1 MKYIKLF
8 MLMVAAI
15 LFTACSDEETYNT
28 DATTAVEFEKTTM
41 TVKENEGLI
50 KLPVKITGKR
60 NGMIRLTIKAEG
72 VDGSSEAPSYAA
84 AKESVNGSE
93 GDYSITTKTLVVK
106 ADTLTS
112 EVMNFEMK
120 VLDDKIINSDRKV
133 RFTLSVEGAKL
144 GAKNTLDVKIENDE
158 RTVYD
163 LLAGDW
169 VMSYSEVQFDKDNKP
184 LMNEDG
190 SLVVKDYMADVTLS
204 VIADDDSPLRGK
216 QVLAYTSKFY
226 FSLAESEVPLSW
238 SFNYSYDEATKNGQ
252 LNFNCTSKETIFSTQ
267 GFEFSWQVVKND
279 KLADGEIKGKFTV
292 DENNVVSKEITFN
305 PDDALYIA
313 ASGSGRPYVNL
324 KLQRK

>member
-41 TVKENEGLI
+41 TVKENEGMI

-60 NGMIRLTIKAEG
+60 NGIIRLTIKAEG

-106 ADTLTS
+106 TDTITS

-120 VLDDKIINSDRKV
+120 VLDDKIMNGDRKV

-190 SLVVKDYMADVTLS
+190 SLVVKDYTADVTLS

-226 FSLAESEVPLSW
+226 FVLAESEVPLSW
-238 SFNYSYDEATKNGQ
+238 SFNYSYDEAAKTGQ

-267 GFEFSWQVVKND
+267 GYEFSWQVVKND
-279 KLADGEIKGKFTV
+279 KLADGEVKGKFTV

-305 PDDALYIA
+305 PDDALYIS

>member
-28 DATTAVEFEKTTM
+28 DATSVVEFEKTTM

-72 VDGSSEAPSYAA
+72 VDGSSEAPSYVA
-84 AKESVNGSE
+84 AKESANGSE

-106 ADTLTS
+106 TDTITS

-120 VLDDKIINSDRKV
+120 VLDDKIMNSDRKV

-169 VMSYSEVQFDKDNKP
+169 LMSYSEVQFDQEGNP

-190 SLVVKDYMADVTLS
+190 TPVVEDHVADVTLS

-226 FSLAESEVPLSW
+226 FSLIGSEVPFSW
-238 SFNYSYDEATKNGQ
+238 SFNYSYDEAAKSGQ
-252 LNFNCTSKETIFSTQ
+252 LNFNCTSTETVYSIQ
-267 GFEFSWQVVKND
+267 GFEFSWQVAKNN

-292 DENNVVSKEITFN
+292 DENNVVSKDVTFN
-305 PDDALYIA
+305 PNDALYIS
-313 ASGSGRPYVNL
+313 ASQMAVPYINL

>member
-41 TVKENEGLI
+41 TVKESEGLI

-72 VDGSSEAPSYAA
+72 VDGSSEAPSYVA
-84 AKESVNGSE
+84 AKESANGSE

-106 ADTLTS
+106 TDTITS

-120 VLDDKIINSDRKV
+120 VLDDKIMNSDRKV

-190 SLVVKDYMADVTLS
+190 SLVVKDYTSDVTLS

-226 FSLAESEVPLSW
+226 FVLAESEVPLSW
-238 SFNYSYDEATKNGQ
+238 SFNYSYDEAAKTGQ

-267 GFEFSWQVVKND
+267 GYEFSWQVVKND

-292 DENNVVSKEITFN
+292 DENNAVSKEITFN
-305 PDDALYIA
+305 PDDALYIS

>member
-72 VDGSSEAPSYAA
+72 VDGGSEAA

-106 ADTLTS
+106 TDTITS

-158 RTVYD
+158 RTIYD
-163 LLAGDW
+163 LIAGDW
-169 VMSYSEVQFDKDNKP
+169 LMYYSEVQFDKEGNP

-190 SLVVKDYMADVTLS
+190 TLVVKDYTADVTLS
-204 VIADDDSPLRGK
+204 AIADDDSPLRGK
-216 QVLAYTSKFY
+216 QVLAYTSKFN
-226 FSLAESEVPLSW
+226 FALTGSEVPLSW

-252 LNFNCTSKETIFSTQ
+252 LNFNCTSTETVYSIQ
-267 GFEFSWQVVKND
+267 GYEFSWQVVKNN

-292 DENNVVSKEITFN
+292 DENNAVSKEITFN
-305 PDDALYIA
+305 PNDVLYIS
-313 ASGSGRPYVNL
+313 ASGMSIPYVNL

>member
-72 VDGSSEAPSYAA
+72 VDGSSEAPSYVA
-84 AKESVNGSE
+84 AKESANGSE

-106 ADTLTS
+106 TDTITS

-163 LLAGDW
+163 LIAGDW
-169 VMSYSEVQFDKDNKP
+169 VMSYSEVQFDKDDKP

-190 SLVVKDYMADVTLS
+190 TPVVKDYTADVTLS
-204 VIADDDSPLRGK
+204 VIADDNSPLRGK
-216 QVLAYTSKFY
+216 QVLAYTSKFN
-226 FSLAESEVPLSW
+226 FALTGSEVPLSW

-279 KLADGEIKGKFTV
+279 KLADGEVKGKFTV
-292 DENNVVSKEITFN
+292 DENNVVSKEITFDPN
-305 PDDALYIA
+305 AALYIS
-313 ASGSGRPYVNL
+313 ASGIGIPYVNL

>member
-72 VDGSSEAPSYAA
+72 VDGSSEAPSYVA
-84 AKESVNGSE
+84 AKESANGSE

-106 ADTLTS
+106 TDTITS

-120 VLDDKIINSDRKV
+120 VLDDKIMNSDRKV

-169 VMSYSEVQFDKDNKP
+169 VMSYSEVQFDKEGKP

-190 SLVVKDYMADVTLS
+190 TPVVKDYTADVTLS
-204 VIADDDSPLRGK
+204 VIADDNSPLRGK

-226 FSLAESEVPLSW
+226 FVLAKSEVPLSW
-238 SFNYSYDEATKNGQ
+238 SFNYSYDEAAKNGQ

-267 GFEFSWQVVKND
+267 GYEFSWQVVNND

-305 PDDALYIA
+305 PDDALYIS
-313 ASGSGRPYVNL
+313 ASGSGIPYVNL

>member
-72 VDGSSEAPSYAA
+72 VDGSSEAPSYVA
-84 AKESVNGSE
+84 AKESANGSE

-106 ADTLTS
+106 TDTITS

-120 VLDDKIINSDRKV
+120 VLDDKIMNSDRKV
-133 RFTLSVEGAKL
+133 RFTLSVEGVKL

-169 VMSYSEVQFDKDNKP
+169 VMSYSEVQFDKEGYP

-190 SLVVKDYMADVTLS
+190 TPVVKDYTSDVTLS
-204 VIADDDSPLRGK
+204 VITDDDSPLRGK

-226 FSLAESEVPLSW
+226 FSLADSEVPLSW
-238 SFNYSYDEATKNGQ
+238 SFNYSYDEAAKNGQ
-252 LNFNCTSKETIFSTQ
+252 LNFNCTSKETIFSIQ
-267 GFEFSWQVVKND
+267 GYAFSWQVAKNNE
-279 KLADGEIKGKFTV
+279 LADGEIKGKFTV
-292 DENNVVSKEITFN
+292 DENNVVSKEVTFN
-305 PDDALYIA
+305 PNAALYIS
-313 ASGSGRPYVNL
+313 ASGMFIPYINL

>member
-41 TVKENEGLI
+41 TVKENEGMI

-72 VDGSSEAPSYAA
+72 VDGSSETPSYAA

-106 ADTLTS
+106 TDTITS

-120 VLDDKIINSDRKV
+120 VLDDKIMNGDRKV

-190 SLVVKDYMADVTLS
+190 SLVVKDYTADVTLS

-226 FSLAESEVPLSW
+226 FVLAESEVPLSW
-238 SFNYSYDEATKNGQ
+238 SFNYSYDEAAKTGQ

-267 GFEFSWQVVKND
+267 GYEFSWQVVKND

-305 PDDALYIA
+305 PDDALYIS

>member
-72 VDGSSEAPSYAA
+72 VDGSSEAPSYVA
-84 AKESVNGSE
+84 AKESANGSE

-106 ADTLTS
+106 TDTITS

-120 VLDDKIINSDRKV
+120 VLDDKIMNSDRKV

-158 RTVYD
+158 HTVYD

-169 VMSYSEVQFDKDNKP
+169 VMSYSEVQFDKEGNP

-190 SLVVKDYMADVTLS
+190 TLVVKDYTSDVTLS
-204 VIADDDSPLRGK
+204 VITDDDSPLRGK

-226 FSLAESEVPLSW
+226 FSLADSEVPLSW
-238 SFNYSYDEATKNGQ
+238 SFNYSYDEAAKNGQ
-252 LNFNCTSKETIFSTQ
+252 LNFNCTSKETIFSIQ
-267 GFEFSWQVVKND
+267 GYAFSWQVAKNN

-292 DENNVVSKEITFN
+292 DENNVVSKEVTFN
-305 PDDALYIA
+305 PNAALYIS
-313 ASGSGRPYVNL
+313 ASGMSIPYINL

>member
-41 TVKENEGLI
+41 TVKENEGII

-72 VDGSSEAPSYAA
+72 VDGSSEAPSYVA
-84 AKESVNGSE
+84 AKESANGSE

-106 ADTLTS
+106 TDTITS

-169 VMSYSEVQFDKDNKP
+169 LMSYSEVQFDKEGKP

-190 SLVVKDYMADVTLS
+190 TPVVKDYTADVTLS
-204 VIADDDSPLRGK
+204 VIADDNSPLRGK

-226 FSLAESEVPLSW
+226 LALANSEVPLSW

-292 DENNVVSKEITFN
+292 DENNVVSKEITFDPN
-305 PDDALYIA
+305 AALYIS
-313 ASGSGRPYVNL
+313 ASGSGIPYVNL

>member
-72 VDGSSEAPSYAA
+72 VDGSSEAPSYVA
-84 AKESVNGSE
+84 AKESANGSE

-106 ADTLTS
+106 TDTITS

-120 VLDDKIINSDRKV
+120 VLDDKIMNSDRKV

-169 VMSYSEVQFDKDNKP
+169 LMSYSEVQFDKDNKP

-190 SLVVKDYMADVTLS
+190 TPVVKDYTADVTLS
-204 VIADDDSPLRGK
+204 VIADDNSPLRGK

-226 FSLAESEVPLSW
+226 LALANSEVPLSW

-292 DENNVVSKEITFN
+292 DENNVVSKEITFDPN
-305 PDDALYIA
+305 AALYIS
-313 ASGSGRPYVNL
+313 ASGSGIPYVNL

>member
-1 MKYIKLF
+1 
-8 MLMVAAI
+8 MVAAI
-15 LFTACSDEETYNT
+15 LFTACSDDETYNT

-72 VDGSSEAPSYAA
+72 VDGSSESPSYVA
-84 AKESVNGSE
+84 AKESANGSE

-106 ADTLTS
+106 TDTVTS

-120 VLDDKIINSDRKV
+120 VLDDKIMNSDRKV

-158 RTVYD
+158 RTLYD

-169 VMSYSEVQFDKDNKP
+169 VMSYSEVQFDKEGNP

-190 SLVVKDYMADVTLS
+190 TPVVKDYTSDVTLS
-204 VIADDDSPLRGK
+204 VITDDDSPLRGK
-216 QVLAYTSKFY
+216 QVLAYASKFY
-226 FSLAESEVPLSW
+226 FSLAEGEVPLSW

-252 LNFNCTSKETIFSTQ
+252 LNFNCTSEETIFSTQ
-267 GFEFSWQVVKND
+267 GYKFSWQVVKN
-279 KLADGEIKGKFTV
+279 KNLADGEIKGKFTV

-305 PDDALYIA
+305 PDDALYISS
-313 ASGSGRPYVNL
+313 SGQGIPYVNL

>member
-72 VDGSSEAPSYAA
+72 VDGSSEAPSYVA
-84 AKESVNGSE
+84 AKESANGSE

-106 ADTLTS
+106 TDTITS

-120 VLDDKIINSDRKV
+120 VLDDKIMNSDRKV

-169 VMSYSEVQFDKDNKP
+169 VMSYSEVQFDKEGNL

-190 SLVVKDYMADVTLS
+190 TPVVKDYTSDVTLS
-204 VIADDDSPLRGK
+204 VITDDDSPLRGK

-226 FSLAESEVPLSW
+226 FSLADGEVPLSW
-238 SFNYSYDEATKNGQ
+238 SFNYSYDEAAKNGQ
-252 LNFNCTSKETIFSTQ
+252 LNFNCTSKETIFSIQ
-267 GFEFSWQVVKND
+267 GYAFSWQVAENN

-292 DENNVVSKEITFN
+292 DENNVVSKEVTFN
-305 PDDALYIA
+305 PNAALYIS
-313 ASGSGRPYVNL
+313 ASGMSIPYINL

>member
-41 TVKENEGLI
+41 TVKESDGLI

-72 VDGSSEAPSYAA
+72 VDGSSEAPSYVA
-84 AKESVNGSE
+84 AKESANGSE

-106 ADTLTS
+106 TDTITS

-120 VLDDKIINSDRKV
+120 VLDDKIMNSDRKV

-169 VMSYSEVQFDKDNKP
+169 VMSYSEVQFDKEGKP

-190 SLVVKDYMADVTLS
+190 TPVVKDYTSDVTLS

-226 FSLAESEVPLSW
+226 FVLAESEVPLSW
-238 SFNYSYDEATKNGQ
+238 SFNYSYDEAAKTGQ

-267 GFEFSWQVVKND
+267 GYEFSWQVAKND

-292 DENNVVSKEITFN
+292 DENNVVSKEVTFN
-305 PDDALYIA
+305 PNAALYIS

>member
-28 DATTAVEFEKTTM
+28 DATSVVEFEKTTM
-41 TVKENEGLI
+41 TVKENEGI
-50 KLPVKITGKR
+50 VKLPVKITGKR

-72 VDGSSEAPSYAA
+72 VDGGSEAA

-93 GDYSITTKTLVVK
+93 GDYSITTKTLIVK
-106 ADTLTS
+106 TDTVTS

-120 VLDDKIINSDRKV
+120 VIDDKIMNSDRKV

-144 GAKNTLDVKIENDE
+144 GAKSTLDVKIENDE

-163 LLAGDW
+163 LIAGDW

-190 SLVVKDYMADVTLS
+190 TPVVKDYTADVTLS

-238 SFNYSYDEATKNGQ
+238 SFNYSYDEAAKNGQ

-267 GFEFSWQVVKND
+267 GYEFSWQVVKND
-279 KLADGEIKGKFTV
+279 KLADGEVKGKFTV

-305 PDDALYIA
+305 PDDALYIS
-313 ASGSGRPYVNL
+313 ASGSGIPYVNL

>member
-1 MKYIKLF
+1 
-8 MLMVAAI
+8 MVAAI

-41 TVKENEGLI
+41 TVEENEGLI

-72 VDGSSEAPSYAA
+72 VDGSSEAPSYVA
-84 AKESVNGSE
+84 AKESANGSE

-106 ADTLTS
+106 TDTITS

-120 VLDDKIINSDRKV
+120 VLDDKIMNSDRKV

-158 RTVYD
+158 RTIYD
-163 LLAGDW
+163 LIAGDW
-169 VMSYSEVQFDKDNKP
+169 LMYYSEVQFDKEGNP

-190 SLVVKDYMADVTLS
+190 TLVVKDYTADVTLS

-216 QVLAYTSKFY
+216 QVLAYTSKFN
-226 FSLAESEVPLSW
+226 FALTGSEVPLSW

-252 LNFNCTSKETIFSTQ
+252 LNFNCTSTETVYSIQ
-267 GFEFSWQVVKND
+267 GYEFSWQVVKNN

-292 DENNVVSKEITFN
+292 DENNAVSKEITFN
-305 PDDALYIA
+305 PNDVLYIS
-313 ASGSGRPYVNL
+313 ASGMSIPYVNL

>member
-28 DATTAVEFEKTTM
+28 DATTVVEFEKTTM

-72 VDGSSEAPSYAA
+72 VDGGSEAPSYVA
-84 AKESVNGSE
+84 AKESANGSE

-106 ADTLTS
+106 TDTITS

-169 VMSYSEVQFDKDNKP
+169 VMSYSEMQFDKEGNP

-190 SLVVKDYMADVTLS
+190 TPVVKDYTADVTLS

-252 LNFNCTSKETIFSTQ
+252 LNFNCISKEIILSI
-267 GFEFSWQVVKND
+267 GDYKFSWQVAKNK

-305 PDDALYIA
+305 PDDALYISS
-313 ASGSGRPYVNL
+313 SGQGIPYVNL

>member
-72 VDGSSEAPSYAA
+72 VDGSSEAPSYVA
-84 AKESVNGSE
+84 AKESANGSE

-106 ADTLTS
+106 TDTITS

-190 SLVVKDYMADVTLS
+190 SLVVKDYTADVTLS
-204 VIADDDSPLRGK
+204 VIADDDSPLCGK

-226 FSLAESEVPLSW
+226 FSLAESKVPLSW
-238 SFNYSYDEATKNGQ
+238 SFNYSYDEAAKNGQ

-267 GFEFSWQVVKND
+267 GYEFSWQVVKND
-279 KLADGEIKGKFTV
+279 KLADGEVKGKFTV

-305 PDDALYIA
+305 PDDALYIS

>member
-72 VDGSSEAPSYAA
+72 VDGSSEAPSYVA
-84 AKESVNGSE
+84 AKESANGSE

-106 ADTLTS
+106 TDTITS

-169 VMSYSEVQFDKDNKP
+169 LMSYSEVQFDKEGKP

-190 SLVVKDYMADVTLS
+190 TPVVKDYTADVTLS
-204 VIADDDSPLRGK
+204 VIADDNSPLRGK
-216 QVLAYTSKFY
+216 QVLAYTSKFN
-226 FSLAESEVPLSW
+226 FALTGSEVPLSW
-238 SFNYSYDEATKNGQ
+238 SFNYSYDEAAKNGQ

-292 DENNVVSKEITFN
+292 DENNVVSKEITFDPN
-305 PDDALYIA
+305 AALYIS
-313 ASGSGRPYVNL
+313 ASGSSIPYVNL

>member
-72 VDGSSEAPSYAA
+72 VDGGSEAA

-106 ADTLTS
+106 TDTITS

-144 GAKNTLDVKIENDE
+144 GAKNTLDVKIENNE
-158 RTVYD
+158 RTIYD
-163 LLAGDW
+163 LIAGDW
-169 VMSYSEVQFDKDNKP
+169 LMYYSEVQFDKEGNP

-190 SLVVKDYMADVTLS
+190 TPVVKDYTADVTLS
-204 VIADDDSPLRGK
+204 VIADDSPLRGK
-216 QVLAYTSKFY
+216 QVLAYTSKFN
-226 FSLAESEVPLSW
+226 FALTGSEVPLSW

-252 LNFNCTSKETIFSTQ
+252 LNFNCTSTETVYSIQ
-267 GFEFSWQVVKND
+267 GYEFSWQVVKNN

-292 DENNVVSKEITFN
+292 DENNAVSKEITFN
-305 PDDALYIA
+305 PNDVLYIS
-313 ASGSGRPYVNL
+313 ASGMSIPYVNL

>member
-72 VDGSSEAPSYAA
+72 VDGSSEAPSYVA
-84 AKESVNGSE
+84 AKESANGSE

-106 ADTLTS
+106 TDTITS

-120 VLDDKIINSDRKV
+120 VLDDKIMNSDRKV

-158 RTVYD
+158 RTIYD

-169 VMSYSEVQFDKDNKP
+169 LMSYSEVQFDKEGKP

-190 SLVVKDYMADVTLS
+190 TPVVKDYTADVTLS
-204 VIADDDSPLRGK
+204 VIADDNSPLRGK

-226 FSLAESEVPLSW
+226 LALANSEVPLSW

-292 DENNVVSKEITFN
+292 DENNVVSKEITFDPN
-305 PDDALYIA
+305 AALYIS
-313 ASGSGRPYVNL
+313 ASGSGIPYVNL

>member
-72 VDGSSEAPSYAA
+72 VDGGSEAA

-106 ADTLTS
+106 TDTITS

-158 RTVYD
+158 RTIYD
-163 LLAGDW
+163 LIAGDW
-169 VMSYSEVQFDKDNKP
+169 LMYYSEVQFDKEGNP

-190 SLVVKDYMADVTLS
+190 TPVVKDYKADVTLS
-204 VIADDDSPLRGK
+204 VIAADDSPLRGK
-216 QVLAYTSKFY
+216 QVLAYTSKFN
-226 FSLAESEVPLSW
+226 FALTGSEVPLSW

-252 LNFNCTSKETIFSTQ
+252 LNFNCTSTETVYSIQ
-267 GFEFSWQVVKND
+267 GYEFSWQVAKNN

-292 DENNVVSKEITFN
+292 DENNAVSKEITFN
-305 PDDALYIA
+305 PNDVLYIS
-313 ASGSGRPYVNL
+313 ASGMYIPYVNL

>member
-1 MKYIKLF
+1 MK
-8 MLMVAAI
+8 
-15 LFTACSDEETYNT
+15 T
-28 DATTAVEFEKTTM
+28 D
-41 TVKENEGLI
+41 TV
-50 KLPVKITGKR
+50 
-60 NGMIRLTIKAEG
+60 
-72 VDGSSEAPSYAA
+72 
-84 AKESVNGSE
+84 
-93 GDYSITTKTLVVK
+93 
-106 ADTLTS
+106 TS

-120 VLDDKIINSDRKV
+120 VLDDKIINGDRKV

-169 VMSYSEVQFDKDNKP
+169 LMNYSEVQFDKEGKP

-190 SLVVKDYMADVTLS
+190 TPVVKDYTADVTLS

-226 FSLAESEVPLSW
+226 FSLAKSEVPLSW

-267 GFEFSWQVVKND
+267 GYEFSWQVEKND
-279 KLADGEIKGKFTV
+279 KLADGEVKGKFTV
-292 DENNVVSKEITFN
+292 DENNAVSKEITFN
-305 PDDALYIA
+305 PNDVLYIS

>member
-15 LFTACSDEETYNT
+15 LFTACSDDETYNT

-72 VDGSSEAPSYAA
+72 VDGSSEAPSYVA
-84 AKESVNGSE
+84 AKESANGSE

-106 ADTLTS
+106 TDTITS

-169 VMSYSEVQFDKDNKP
+169 VMSYSEVQFDKDDKP

-190 SLVVKDYMADVTLS
+190 TPVVKDYTADVTLS
-204 VIADDDSPLRGK
+204 VIADDNSPLRGK

-226 FSLAESEVPLSW
+226 LALAKVKCRCHG
-238 SFNYSYDEATKNGQ
+238 A
-252 LNFNCTSKETIFSTQ
+252 STTRMMRQ
-267 GFEFSWQVVKND
+267 QR
-279 KLADGEIKGKFTV
+279 TV
-292 DENNVVSKEITFN
+292 S
-305 PDDALYIA
+305 
-313 ASGSGRPYVNL
+313 
-324 KLQRK
+324 

>member
-41 TVKENEGLI
+41 TVKENEGMI

-72 VDGSSEAPSYAA
+72 VDGGSEAA

-106 ADTLTS
+106 TDTVTS

-158 RTVYD
+158 RTIYD
-163 LLAGDW
+163 LIAGDW
-169 VMSYSEVQFDKDNKP
+169 LMYYSEVQFDKEGYP

-190 SLVVKDYMADVTLS
+190 TPVVKDYTADVTLS
-204 VIADDDSPLRGK
+204 VIADDSPLRGK
-216 QVLAYTSKFY
+216 QVLAYTSKFN
-226 FSLAESEVPLSW
+226 FALTGSEVPLSW

-252 LNFNCTSKETIFSTQ
+252 LNFNCTSTETVYSIQ
-267 GFEFSWQVVKND
+267 GYEFSWQVVKNNE
-279 KLADGEIKGKFTV
+279 LADGEIKGKFTV
-292 DENNVVSKEITFN
+292 DENNAVSKEITFN
-305 PDDALYIA
+305 PNDVLYIS
-313 ASGSGRPYVNL
+313 ASGMSIPYVNL

>member
-1 MKYIKLF
+1 
-8 MLMVAAI
+8 
-15 LFTACSDEETYNT
+15 
-28 DATTAVEFEKTTM
+28 
-41 TVKENEGLI
+41 
-50 KLPVKITGKR
+50 
-60 NGMIRLTIKAEG
+60 
-72 VDGSSEAPSYAA
+72 
-84 AKESVNGSE
+84 
-93 GDYSITTKTLVVK
+93 
-106 ADTLTS
+106 
-112 EVMNFEMK
+112 MK
-120 VLDDKIINSDRKV
+120 VLDDKIMNSDRKV

-169 VMSYSEVQFDKDNKP
+169 VMSYSEVQFDKDDKP

-190 SLVVKDYMADVTLS
+190 TPVVKDYTADVTLS

-226 FSLAESEVPLSW
+226 LALAKSEVPLSW

-292 DENNVVSKEITFN
+292 DENNVVSKEITFDPN
-305 PDDALYIA
+305 AALYIS
-313 ASGSGRPYVNL
+313 ASGSGIPYVNL

>member
-15 LFTACSDEETYNT
+15 LFTACSDDETYNT

-72 VDGSSEAPSYAA
+72 VDGSSEAPSYVA
-84 AKESVNGSE
+84 AKESANGSE

-106 ADTLTS
+106 TDTITS

-120 VLDDKIINSDRKV
+120 VLDDKIMNSDRKV

-158 RTVYD
+158 RTLYD

-169 VMSYSEVQFDKDNKP
+169 VMSYSEVQFDKEGNP

-190 SLVVKDYMADVTLS
+190 TPVVKDYTSDVTLS
-204 VIADDDSPLRGK
+204 VITDDDSPLRGK
-216 QVLAYTSKFY
+216 QVLAYASKFY

-252 LNFNCTSKETIFSTQ
+252 LNFNCTSEETIFSTQ
-267 GFEFSWQVVKND
+267 GYKFSWQVVKN
-279 KLADGEIKGKFTV
+279 KELADGEIKGKFTV

-305 PDDALYIA
+305 PDDALYIS
-313 ASGSGRPYVNL
+313 ASGQGIPYVNL

>member
-72 VDGSSEAPSYAA
+72 VDGSSETPSYAA

-93 GDYSITTKTLVVK
+93 GDYSITTKSLVVK

-120 VLDDKIINSDRKV
+120 VLDDKIMNSDRKV

-158 RTVYD
+158 RTLYD

-169 VMSYSEVQFDKDNKP
+169 VMSYSEVQFDKEGNP

-190 SLVVKDYMADVTLS
+190 TPVVKDYTSDVTLS
-204 VIADDDSPLRGK
+204 VITDDDSPLRGK
-216 QVLAYTSKFY
+216 QVLAYASKFY

-252 LNFNCTSKETIFSTQ
+252 LNFNCTSEETIFSTQ
-267 GFEFSWQVVKND
+267 GYKFSWQVVKNK

-292 DENNVVSKEITFN
+292 DENNVVSKEVTFN
-305 PDDALYIA
+305 PDDALYISS
-313 ASGSGRPYVNL
+313 SGQGIPYVNL

>member
-41 TVKENEGLI
+41 TVKENEGMI

-72 VDGSSEAPSYAA
+72 VDGSSETPSYAA

-120 VLDDKIINSDRKV
+120 VLDDKIMNSDRKV

-158 RTVYD
+158 RTIYD
-163 LLAGDW
+163 LIAGDW
-169 VMSYSEVQFDKDNKP
+169 LMYYSEVQFDKEGNP

-190 SLVVKDYMADVTLS
+190 TPVVKDYTADVTLS

-216 QVLAYTSKFY
+216 QVLAYTSKFN
-226 FSLAESEVPLSW
+226 FALTGSEVPLSW
-238 SFNYSYDEATKNGQ
+238 SFNYSYDDATKNGQ
-252 LNFNCTSKETIFSTQ
+252 LNFNCTSTETVYSIQ
-267 GFEFSWQVVKND
+267 GYEFSWQVVKNN

-292 DENNVVSKEITFN
+292 DENNAVSKEITFN
-305 PDDALYIA
+305 PNDVLYIS
-313 ASGSGRPYVNL
+313 ASGMSIPYVNL

>member
-72 VDGSSEAPSYAA
+72 VDGSREAPSYVA
-84 AKESVNGSE
+84 AKESANGSE

-106 ADTLTS
+106 TDTITS

-120 VLDDKIINSDRKV
+120 VLDDKIMNSDRKV

-169 VMSYSEVQFDKDNKP
+169 VMSYSEVQFDKEGNP

-190 SLVVKDYMADVTLS
+190 TPVVKDYTSDVTLS
-204 VIADDDSPLRGK
+204 VITDDDSPLRGK

-226 FSLAESEVPLSW
+226 FSLADMEVPLSW
-238 SFNYSYDEATKNGQ
+238 SFNYSYDEAAKNGQ
-252 LNFNCTSKETIFSTQ
+252 LNFNCTSKETIFSIQ
-267 GFEFSWQVVKND
+267 GYAFSWQVAKNN

-292 DENNVVSKEITFN
+292 DENNVVSKEVTFN
-305 PDDALYIA
+305 PNAALYIS
-313 ASGSGRPYVNL
+313 ASGMFIPYINL

>member
-72 VDGSSEAPSYAA
+72 VDGSSEAPSYVA
-84 AKESVNGSE
+84 AKESANGSE

-106 ADTLTS
+106 TDTITS

-120 VLDDKIINSDRKV
+120 VLDDKIMNSDRKV

-190 SLVVKDYMADVTLS
+190 SLVVKDYTSDVTLS

-226 FSLAESEVPLSW
+226 FVWAESEVPLSW
-238 SFNYSYDEATKNGQ
+238 SFNYSYDEAAKTGQ

-267 GFEFSWQVVKND
+267 GYEFSWQVVKND

-305 PDDALYIA
+305 PDDALYIS

>member
-72 VDGSSEAPSYAA
+72 VDGSSEAPSYVA
-84 AKESVNGSE
+84 AKESANGSE

-106 ADTLTS
+106 TDTITS

-120 VLDDKIINSDRKV
+120 VLDDKIMNSDRKV

-190 SLVVKDYMADVTLS
+190 SLVVKDYTSDVTLS

-226 FSLAESEVPLSW
+226 FVLAESEVPLSW
-238 SFNYSYDEATKNGQ
+238 SFNYSYDEAAKTGQ

-267 GFEFSWQVVKND
+267 GYEFSWQVVKND

-305 PDDALYIA
+305 PDDALYIS

>member
-72 VDGSSEAPSYAA
+72 VDGSSEAPSYVA
-84 AKESVNGSE
+84 AKESANGSE

-106 ADTLTS
+106 TDTITS

-169 VMSYSEVQFDKDNKP
+169 VMSYSEVQFDKDDKP

-190 SLVVKDYMADVTLS
+190 TPVVKDYTADVTLS
-204 VIADDDSPLRGK
+204 VIADDNSPLRGK

-226 FSLAESEVPLSW
+226 LSLARSEVPLSW

-292 DENNVVSKEITFN
+292 DENNVVSKEITFDPN
-305 PDDALYIA
+305 AALYIS
-313 ASGSGRPYVNL
+313 ASGSGIPYVNL

>member
-41 TVKENEGLI
+41 TVKENEGMI

-72 VDGSSEAPSYAA
+72 VDGGSEAPSYVA
-84 AKESVNGSE
+84 AKESANGSE

-106 ADTLTS
+106 TDTITS

-169 VMSYSEVQFDKDNKP
+169 VMSYSEMQFDKEGNP

-190 SLVVKDYMADVTLS
+190 TPVVKDYTADVTLS

-252 LNFNCTSKETIFSTQ
+252 LNFNCISKEIILSI
-267 GFEFSWQVVKND
+267 GDYKFSWQVAKNK

-305 PDDALYIA
+305 PDDALYIS
-313 ASGSGRPYVNL
+313 ASGQGIPYVNL

>member
-41 TVKENEGLI
+41 TVKENEGII

-72 VDGSSEAPSYAA
+72 VDGSSEAPSYVA
-84 AKESVNGSE
+84 AKESANGSE

-106 ADTLTS
+106 TDTITS

-120 VLDDKIINSDRKV
+120 VLDDKIMNSDRKV

-169 VMSYSEVQFDKDNKP
+169 LMSYSEVQFDKDNKP

-190 SLVVKDYMADVTLS
+190 TPVVKDYTADVTLS
-204 VIADDDSPLRGK
+204 VIADDNSPLRGK
-216 QVLAYTSKFY
+216 QVLAYTPKFY
-226 FSLAESEVPLSW
+226 FSLPKDEVPLSW

-292 DENNVVSKEITFN
+292 DENNVVSKEITFDPN
-305 PDDALYIA
+305 AALYIS
-313 ASGSGRPYVNL
+313 ASGSGIPYVNL

>member
-72 VDGSSEAPSYAA
+72 VDGSSEAPSYVA
-84 AKESVNGSE
+84 AKESANGSE

-106 ADTLTS
+106 TDTITS

-190 SLVVKDYMADVTLS
+190 SLVVKDYTADVTLS

-226 FSLAESEVPLSW
+226 FSLAESKVPLLW
-238 SFNYSYDEATKNGQ
+238 SFNYSYDEAAKNGQ

-267 GFEFSWQVVKND
+267 GYEFSWQVVKND
-279 KLADGEIKGKFTV
+279 KLADGEVKGKFTV

-305 PDDALYIA
+305 PDDALYIS

>member
-41 TVKENEGLI
+41 TVKENEGMI

-60 NGMIRLTIKAEG
+60 NGMIRLTITAEG
-72 VDGSSEAPSYAA
+72 VDGSSETPSYAA

-106 ADTLTS
+106 ADTITS

-158 RTVYD
+158 RTIYD
-163 LLAGDW
+163 LIAGDW
-169 VMSYSEVQFDKDNKP
+169 LMYYSEVQFDKEGNP

-190 SLVVKDYMADVTLS
+190 TPVVKDYTADVTLS

-216 QVLAYTSKFY
+216 QVLAYTSKFN
-226 FSLAESEVPLSW
+226 FALTGSEVPLSW

-252 LNFNCTSKETIFSTQ
+252 LNFNCTSTETVYSIQ
-267 GFEFSWQVVKND
+267 GYEFSWQVVKNN

-292 DENNVVSKEITFN
+292 DENNAVSKEITFN
-305 PDDALYIA
+305 PNDVLYIS
-313 ASGSGRPYVNL
+313 ASGMSIPYVNL